1 MLCASSLMAQDVL
14 TPEDEAKKKDIN
26 QIKLSEM
33 AVYSDVV
40 QEATSEDEA
49 LSLAQEK
56 SIQMMQTHVVE
67 ICAKRL
73 HMDKKDVQEIWDVID
88 DKCQNI
94 VVKKGDL
101 FRVFTYIM
109 KDALHLGPKKPNQND
124 IEEYFGE
131 EARRETASIESKP
144 KVDPNKVIEID
155 ASPVSTKYEQDID
168 QALEAEKEENLKAEE
183 EARQKAAADA
193 KALAEA
199 QAAAEAQ
206 AQAQAAA
213 AKAEEEA
220 RLKAEAE
227 AKALAEAQAAAAKAQ
242 EEAARVQAEAAKA
255 KAEAEAKAKAAQAS
269 MPELCKTMLSKGDM
283 STLVSYL
290 NEEKAKNTLM
300 YGNRNTMQYAE
311 RCYVVII
318 DKSTRKI
325 VTILDKGASDRTN
338 LTTGLTDNLVNYR
351 GGNYSAIFVQEY

>member
-26 QIKLSEM
+26 QIKLSEL

-109 KDALHLGPKKPNQND
+109 KDALHLGPKKPNQDD

-144 KVDPNKVIEID
+144 KVDPNKIIEID
-155 ASPVSTKYEQDID
+155 ATPVSTKYEQDIE
-168 QALEAEKEENLKAEE
+168 QALEAEKEENL
-183 EARQKAAADA
+183 
-193 KALAEA
+193 
-199 QAAAEAQ
+199 
-206 AQAQAAA
+206 
-213 AKAEEEA
+213 KAEEEA

-227 AKALAEAQAAAAKAQ
+227 AKALAEAQAEAAKAQ
-242 EEAARVQAEAAKA
+242 EEARLKAEAEAAKA
-255 KAEAEAKAKAAQAS
+255 KAEAEAKAKAAQAN